1 MAKKK
6 KHAQAGHANGVDPN
20 LRLDRYLS
28 AFALALRSFA
38 DSRDWDK
45 YHTPRNLAIAVFSEA
60 GELANEFRWTET
72 PHVARVADELA
83 DVFIFTCM
91 LADRMDINLAQ
102 VARDKVAKNA
112 GKYPPVTDSALPKPE
127 QLDFWQNSD
136 ASPEPL
142 IADQDKEDS
151 IPATPPNSV
160 CVPHVA
166 GVASRRSG
174 AATSRTRKK

>member
-6 KHAQAGHANGVDPN
+6 GSRNPDPN
-20 LRLDRYLS
+20 QRLDRYLS

-38 DSRDWDK
+38 DLRDWDQ

-60 GELANEFRWTET
+60 GELANEFRWTES
-72 PHVARVADELA
+72 PHARRVADELA

-91 LADRMDINLAQ
+91 LADRMNINLAQ
-102 VARDKVAKNA
+102 AARDKVARNA
-112 GKYPPVTDSALPKPE
+112 DKYPPGRSLHDTE
-127 QLDFWQNSD
+127 ELDDIWQDSD
-136 ASPEPL
+136 ASSEPL

-151 IPATPPNSV
+151 IPASSHNDV
-160 CVPHVA
+160 RA
-166 GVASRRSG
+166 ASRRSG